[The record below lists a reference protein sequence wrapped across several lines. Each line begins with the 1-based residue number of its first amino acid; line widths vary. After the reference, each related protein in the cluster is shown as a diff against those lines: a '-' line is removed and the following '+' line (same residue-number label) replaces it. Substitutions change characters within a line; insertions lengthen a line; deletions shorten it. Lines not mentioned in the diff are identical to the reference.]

1 MKWTGIC
8 NIISVC
14 IVGRMISD
22 KLCLHNN
29 VSELNV
35 LLADSSLLGSIH
47 PDLKPF
53 KQIRGQVLKPQNT
66 TDVTLFLTSH
76 AIQF

>member
-1 MKWTGIC
+1 
-8 NIISVC
+8 
-14 IVGRMISD
+14 MISD
-22 KLCLHNN
+22 KLCLHNT

-53 KQIRGQVLKPQNT
+53 KQIRGQVLKHQNT